1 MDKNKIFDEL
11 LILKCHEGDTKA
23 FELLIKRWNKKLI
36 YFASKFTHDV
46 ETAHDVVQNA
56 WIAIHKGIYKLQ
68 DPSKFSTWAF
78 RITYN
83 KSMDAL
89 RSAKT
94 KGEVMF
100 DEQVDIEDKIESDD
114 SWNTIDE
121 LLKKLPQQ
129 HKLILTLFYL
139 EQQSI
144 KQIAAVLKLP
154 EGTVKSRV
162 FYARE
167 LLKRK
172 YKEVQ
177 HEKY

>member
-1 MDKNKIFDEL
+1 
-11 LILKCHEGDTKA
+11 
-23 FELLIKRWNKKLI
+23 
-36 YFASKFTHDV
+36 V